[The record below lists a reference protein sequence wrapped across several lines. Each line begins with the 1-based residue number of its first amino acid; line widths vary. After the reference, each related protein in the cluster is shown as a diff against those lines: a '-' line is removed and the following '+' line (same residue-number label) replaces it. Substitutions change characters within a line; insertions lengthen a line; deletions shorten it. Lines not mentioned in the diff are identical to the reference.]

1 MEFLSK
7 LWRDRCRRFWIIF
20 FKEFSGFFYSPIAW
34 VVLALVMLLNG
45 FFFRAALAIL
55 EAAPSEG
62 SVVTWSF
69 NSQWFWLAY
78 FFIFPLLTMRLFA
91 EEQKMGTLE
100 TLLTAP
106 VRTWEVVGGKFCAA
120 FLFYL
125 LLWLPSLFNF
135 SYIQWLTAGRL
146 DVPSGPLWGSYL
158 LLFFMGAFNLS
169 MGCLASALTANQIIA
184 AMLAF
189 TLSLMHFLL
198 GVFVQVGRNVP
209 EKFIDFVNY
218 ISSNDHIRTFT
229 SGMIDTRPMVYYG
242 SLTMLFLVLTHQVV
256 ESRRWR
262 S

>member
-1 MEFLSK
+1 MRLY
-7 LWRDRCRRFWIIF
+7 IIMLKKELHAF
-20 FKEFSGFFYSPIAW
+20 FVSPIAY

-45 FFFRAALAIL
+45 FFFRAALSIL
-55 EAAPSEG
+55 EQAPSEG

-91 EEQKMGTLE
+91 EEQKLGTLE

-106 VRTWEVVGGKFCAA
+106 LRTWQVVLAKFSAA
-120 FLFYL
+120 LLFYCI
-125 LLWLPSLFNF
+125 LWLPSGLNF
-135 SYIQWLTAGRL
+135 ALLHWLTAGRL
-146 DVPSGPLWGSYL
+146 EIPTGALWGSYT

-169 MGCLASALTANQIIA
+169 VGCLASALTANQIIA
-184 AMLAF
+184 AVLAF
-189 TLSLMHFLL
+189 TISLMHFLL

-209 EKFIDFVNY
+209 AKFIDLVQY

-229 SGMIDTRPMVYYG
+229 RGLLDTRPMIYYS
-242 SLTMLFLVLTHQVV
+242 SLSVLFLALTHYVV

-262 S
+262 L

>member
-1 MEFLSK
+1 MRLYFILLKKELHA
-7 LWRDRCRRFWIIF
+7 F
-20 FKEFSGFFYSPIAW
+20 FVSPIAY

-55 EAAPSEG
+55 EQAPSEG

-78 FFIFPLLTMRLFA
+78 FFVFPLLTMRLFA
-91 EEQKMGTLE
+91 EEQKLGTLE

-106 VRTWEVVGGKFCAA
+106 LRTWQVVLAKFTAA
-120 FLFYL
+120 LLFYCI
-125 LLWLPSLFNF
+125 LWLPSGFNF
-135 SYIQWLTAGRL
+135 ALLQWLTAGRL
-146 DVPSGPLWGSYL
+146 DVPAGVLWGSYT

-169 MGCLASALTANQIIA
+169 IGCLASALTANQIIA
-184 AMLAF
+184 AVLAF

-209 EKFIDFVNY
+209 AKFIDLVQY
-218 ISSNDHIRTFT
+218 ISSNDHIRVFT
-229 SGMIDTRPMVYYG
+229 RGLLDTRPMIYYS
-242 SLTMLFLVLTHQVV
+242 SLTLLFLALTHYVV